1 MRPGFMFA
9 ALLISFAVPPA
20 AGADVMREKT
30 RGELLYAT
38 HCVACHDAEVHWRD
52 KRLVNDW
59 KSLRSEVRRWQEI
72 VSLGWDQDD
81 IDEVARYLRA
91 IHSRDLAFD

>member
-1 MRPGFMFA
+1 MRPGFLFS

-20 AGADVMREKT
+20 AGADVMREAT
-30 RGELLYAT
+30 RGELLYTT
-38 HCVACHDAEVHWRD
+38 HCVSCHDAEVHWRD
-52 KRLVNDW
+52 KKLVNDW

-91 IHSRDLAFD
+91 IHYRDLAFD

>member
-91 IHSRDLAFD
+91 IHYRDLAFD